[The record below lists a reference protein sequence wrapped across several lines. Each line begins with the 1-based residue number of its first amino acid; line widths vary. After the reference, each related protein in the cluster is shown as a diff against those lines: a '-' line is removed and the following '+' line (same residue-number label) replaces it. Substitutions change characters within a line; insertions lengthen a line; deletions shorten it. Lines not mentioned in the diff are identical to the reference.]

1 MILLVLLASCRFEIP
16 EQSRVC
22 EDVATAIAH
31 RVYVCTKDED
41 RGNAIWHAVTEGADC
56 VAEKLDEDLYPTA
69 LEQGYQCVAA
79 LTALDCPAVTERG
92 EDVAA
97 WLATDE
103 RCARVMVAEGSA
115 ADSGGGT
122 R

>member
-1 MILLVLLASCRFEIP
+1 MLVLLASCRFEIP

-22 EDVATAIAH
+22 EDIATAIAH
-31 RVYVCTKDED
+31 RVDVCTKDED
-41 RGNAIWHAVTEGADC
+41 QGNAIWQAVTEGADC
-56 VAEKLDEDLYPTA
+56 LAEDLDEDLYPAA

-92 EDVAA
+92 DNVAA

-115 ADSGGGT
+115 RDSGGAT